1 MRAAKG
7 MKIRSS
13 LSDSRLTT
21 LSSNLRRSAFHCLR
35 QQADTLQHELEKEV
49 RSHAV
54 LVGSHVINN
63 LRAELDT
70 LCQKMAKDIN
80 AQQQENTGDVRARRE
95 EKCEDEPVKQ
105 Q

>member
-1 MRAAKG
+1 M
-7 MKIRSS
+7 
-13 LSDSRLTT
+13 

-35 QQADTLQHELEKEV
+35 SAKDTKLMSSLSLHM
-49 RSHAV
+49 
-54 LVGSHVINN
+54 INN